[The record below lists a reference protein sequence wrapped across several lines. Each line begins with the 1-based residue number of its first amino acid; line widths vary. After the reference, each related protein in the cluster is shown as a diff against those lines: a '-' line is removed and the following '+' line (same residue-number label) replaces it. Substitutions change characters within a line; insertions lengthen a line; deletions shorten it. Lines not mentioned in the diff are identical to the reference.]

1 MGFYKMLPRGSSK
14 FQPRFIGPFRIVK
27 RIGKVAYQLDLPAS
41 MQQHPVF
48 HVSLLQK
55 DRPRDAEMLPNEI
68 WEAVNQRHGPEYEVE
83 YLLDSRGSGED
94 EEFLVKWRGFP
105 ESSATWEPHNH
116 LENSKDLVRA
126 FRSQRTR
133 LRKGRPQS

>member
-1 MGFYKMLPRGSSK
+1 M
-14 FQPRFIGPFRIVK
+14 IGPFKIIK
-27 RIGKVAYQLDLPAS
+27 RIGKVAYQLALPAS

-55 DRPRDAEMLPNEI
+55 DRPRDADMLPNEN
-68 WEAVNQRHGPEYEVE
+68 WEAVNLQPEPEYEVE
-83 YLLDSRGSGED
+83 YILDSRGAGKE

-105 ESSATWEPHNH
+105 ESSATWEPLSH
-116 LENSKDLVRA
+116 LENSKDILKA

-133 LRKGRPQS
+133 LRRRRR

>member
-1 MGFYKMLPRGSSK
+1 MSTRFMPPRGSPK
-14 FQPRFIGPFRIVK
+14 FQPRFIGPFRIIK

-55 DRPRDAEMLPNEI
+55 DRPRDEEMLPNEN
-68 WEAVNQRHGPEYEVE
+68 WEALNQRPADEYEVE
-83 YLLDSRGSGED
+83 HILDSRGAGES
-94 EEFLVKWRGFP
+94 EEFLVKWKGFP
-105 ESSATWEPHNH
+105 ESSATWEPIDH
-116 LENSKDLVRA
+116 LENCRNLVEA

-133 LRKGRPQS
+133 LRRRRPS